1 MTQLFSILFCLILQV
16 GMKHSASLTDIIV
29 DTHRRKHL
37 AYLMAEQG
45 AIVNPESTGNL
56 PKQVSIIFCV
66 VQVLNLIWIKSMVA
80 FKWHLNLCSTL
91 IQNICSPGLSP

>member
-1 MTQLFSILFCLILQV
+1 
-16 GMKHSASLTDIIV
+16 MKHAASLTDIIV

-56 PKQVSIIFCV
+56 PKQV
-66 VQVLNLIWIKSMVA
+66 
-80 FKWHLNLCSTL
+80 
-91 IQNICSPGLSP
+91 ICT